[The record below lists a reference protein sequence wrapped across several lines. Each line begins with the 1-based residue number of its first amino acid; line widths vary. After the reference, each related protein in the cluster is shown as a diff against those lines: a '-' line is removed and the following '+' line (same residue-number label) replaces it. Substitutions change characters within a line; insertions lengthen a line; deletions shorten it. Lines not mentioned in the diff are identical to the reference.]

1 MPSDPL
7 SRPLIEIARELR
19 ERRPTARELVEAAI
33 ARHERFGE
41 RLHAYSFWAPEQA
54 RAVADAADAAFAA
67 GVSAG
72 PLQGL
77 PVSIKDLFAAA
88 GYPCFAGS
96 SRRLPADPWERDGP
110 LVATLRRQLGVIM
123 GKTHMVEFAFGGTG
137 QNSHHG
143 APYNPWDAAAHRS
156 VGGSSS
162 GAGVSLLEG
171 SALLAFGSDTA
182 GSVRI
187 PACMTGNAGLKVT
200 TRALVHRRCRAAVL
214 HVRHAGAAGAQRLRS
229 RLRLCRA
236 RSRRHRSGHAL
247 SRKRVRAI

>member
-1 MPSDPL
+1 MTMPSDPL
-7 SRPLIEIARELR
+7 SRPLIEIARDLR
-19 ERRPTARELVEAAI
+19 ERRASARELIEAAI

-41 RLHAYSFWAPEQA
+41 RLHAYLFWAPEQA
-54 RAVADAADAAFAA
+54 RAVARAADAAFSA

-77 PVSIKDLFAAA
+77 PVSIKDLFAGA

-96 SRRLPADPWERDGP
+96 NRPLPADPWERDGP
-110 LVATLRRQLGVIM
+110 LVAALRRQLGVIT

-137 QNSHHG
+137 QNTHHG
-143 APYNPWDAAAHRS
+143 PPYNPWDAAAHRS

-200 TRALVHRRCRAAVL
+200 IGRWSTDGVVPLSFTFDTPGLLRAASSIWPMAL
-214 HVRHAGAAGAQRLRS
+214 PRS
-229 RLRLCRA
+229 IPPASTRPR
-236 RSRRHRSGHAL
+236 
-247 SRKRVRAI
+247 

>member
-1 MPSDPL
+1 MPGDPL
-7 SRPLIEIARELR
+7 SRPLIDIARELR
-19 ERRPTARELVEAAI
+19 DRRASARELVEAAI

-54 RAVADAADAAFAA
+54 RTVADAADAAFAA

-77 PVSIKDLFAAA
+77 PVSLKDLFAAA

-96 SRRLPADPWERDGP
+96 SRRLPADPWEQDGP

-137 QNSHHG
+137 RNSHHG

-187 PACMTGNAGLKVT
+187 PASMTGNAGLKVT
-200 TRALVHRRCRAAVL
+200 IGRWSTGGVVPLSFTFDTPGL
-214 HVRHAGAAGAQRLRS
+214 L
-229 RLRLCRA
+229 A
-236 RSRRHRSGHAL
+236 RSVSSLTALPRSIPPASIH
-247 SRKRVRAI
+247 SRWSLAEAYAI

>member
-1 MPSDPL
+1 MPSDLL
-7 SRPLIEIARELR
+7 SRALVEIARDLR
-19 ERRPTARELVEAAI
+19 ERRLTARELIEAAI
-33 ARHERFGE
+33 TRHERFGE
-41 RLHAYSFWAPEQA
+41 RLHAYSLWTPEQA
-54 RAVADAADAAFAA
+54 RAVASAADTAFAA
-67 GVSAG
+67 GVSVG
-72 PLQGL
+72 PLQGM
-77 PVSIKDLFAAA
+77 PVSLKDLFAAA

-110 LVATLRRQLGVIM
+110 LVTTLRRQLGVIM

-143 APYNPWDAAAHRS
+143 APYNPWDAIAHRS

-187 PACMTGNAGLKVT
+187 SACMDGKGGPKRTPGP
-200 TRALVHRRCRAAVL
+200 RSAAS
-214 HVRHAGAAGAQRLRS
+214 GAP
-229 RLRLCRA
+229 
-236 RSRRHRSGHAL
+236 L
-247 SRKRVRAI
+247 SA

>member
-7 SRPLIEIARELR
+7 SRPLIEIARDLR
-19 ERRPTARELVEAAI
+19 ERRASARELVEAAI

-41 RLHAYSFWAPEQA
+41 RLHAYSLWAPDQA
-54 RAVADAADAAFAA
+54 RAVAEAAHAAFSA
-67 GVSAG
+67 GVSTG

-77 PVSIKDLFAAA
+77 PVSVKDLFAAG

-143 APYNPWDAAAHRS
+143 APYNPWDATAHRS

-171 SALLAFGSDTA
+171 SAVLAFGSDTA
-182 GSVRI
+182 GSS
-187 PACMTGNAGLKVT
+187 
-200 TRALVHRRCRAAVL
+200 AA
-214 HVRHAGAAGAQRLRS
+214 
-229 RLRLCRA
+229 
-236 RSRRHRSGHAL
+236 
-247 SRKRVRAI
+247 KP